1 MQQDGL
7 ECAGGR
13 EGRQVRMPGDAEVAA
28 VIRLVHR
35 DGLIARCGHLRASYL
50 EGRSWTGRL
59 RAADP

>member
-1 MQQDGL
+1 
-7 ECAGGR
+7 
-13 EGRQVRMPGDAEVAA
+13 MPGDAEVAA